1 MTQDN
6 RARLI
11 PSNGSSGTAAR
22 RSTAQRRQRLLA
34 VATELIRERGYE
46 AFSVN
51 ELAER
56 AGMSVGGLYRYIT
69 TKSDV
74 LVMVCEGI
82 YGSLRTEL
90 VEVAAAYEI
99 LDEKLAA
106 VIETYLRAC
115 ATTREHILLMYREY
129 RHLPPD
135 AQQRYMAREQAIAD
149 VFGDLVLAGV
159 RCGAFRPVDPPVVSH
174 AILVL
179 GHLPALKGW
188 MLGERDGDAEYIR
201 QQADLIMNSLRRD

>member
-1 MTQDN
+1 MATQ
-6 RARLI
+6 LI
-11 PSNGSSGTAAR
+11 K
-22 RSTAQRRQRLLA
+22 
-34 VATELIRERGYE
+34 ERGYD

-56 AGMSVGGLYRYIT
+56 AGISVGGLYRYIT

-82 YGSLRTEL
+82 YGSLRSQL
-90 VEVAAAYEI
+90 VEVAAAHEEPV
-99 LDEKLAA
+99 DKLAA
-106 VIETYLRAC
+106 VTETYLHAC
-115 ATTREHILLMYREY
+115 EANREHILLMYREY

-149 VFGDLVLAGV
+149 VFADVILAGV
-159 RCGAFRPVDPPVVSH
+159 RRGAFRQVDPSAVSH
-174 AILVL
+174 AILLL

-188 MLGERDGDAEYIR
+188 LVGQRGDATDYRR
-201 QQADLIMNSLRRD
+201 QQADLVMNSLRPH